1 MTKSAS
7 IVGFVNSVMFLG
19 LAFGVDIS
27 DVQQAAVTGIVNAG
41 LVLGAVLLDPKIPFG
56 NVQL

>member
-7 IVGFVNSVMFLG
+7 IIGFVNSVMFLG
-19 LAFGVDIS
+19 LAFGIDIS

-41 LVLGAVLLDPKIPFG
+41 LILGAVLLDPKVPFG
-56 NVQL
+56 PVQQ